1 MNRNKSIEVLNTL
14 IEINNDRIE
23 GYKTAS
29 KGTEKYSL
37 KSLFFEFQQ
46 TSRKCKFELIEE
58 IKKLGGTPQK
68 ETKIK
73 NTFLKF
79 WSDFK
84 VAFICKDSKDII
96 HSCEFGEHKVVMQYK
111 DVLLHHL
118 KDLSFE
124 QEIMLRNQYLL
135 INVDNNKVKAMRD
148 VLAQNK
154 YFH

>member
-1 MNRNKSIEVLNTL
+1 MNADKTIEVLNTF

-23 GYKTAS
+23 GYKVAS

-46 TSRKCKFELIEE
+46 TSRKCKSELIEE
-58 IKKLGGTPQK
+58 VKKLGGIPKK

-73 NTFLKF
+73 NKFLKF

-96 HSCEFGEHKVVMQYK
+96 HSCERVEYK
-111 DVLLHHL
+111 AVRYYNDVLLHHI
-118 KDLSFE
+118 KDLNFD
-124 QEIMLRNQYLL
+124 QEIMLRNQYILL
-135 INVDNNKVKAMRD
+135 NVDNDKVKALRD
-148 VLAQNK
+148 VLSQNK
-154 YFH
+154 YFR

>member
-1 MNRNKSIEVLNTL
+1 MNAAKTIEVLNTF

-23 GYKTAS
+23 GYKVAS

-46 TSRKCKFELIEE
+46 TSRKCKSELIEE
-58 IKKLGGTPQK
+58 VKKLGGIPKK

-96 HSCEFGEHKVVMQYK
+96 HSCEHVEYK
-111 DVLLHHL
+111 IVRYYNDVLLHHL
-118 KDLSFE
+118 KDLNFD
-124 QEIMLRNQYLL
+124 QEIMLRNQYILL
-135 INVDNNKVKAMRD
+135 NVDNDKVKALSD